1 MADIYLAGVAT
12 VDLFDGQELFST
24 AKTLVDSSV
33 SLNVSLEEIRAGQG
47 AKLYGKYAHSSVM
60 DITLTDAMFRLEYIA
75 KNVGGEISIGGT
87 ATFNEQ
93 VTVTKAGSI
102 EVTNTPAA
110 FGAYGTVGWYKK
122 PTDSAWTS
130 GVFNGKTLTI
140 AGATVGEIY
149 CVKYVNTYDSMRQL
163 VVNANFIPATVHAVM
178 TASLFQGN
186 SNNPNDANTT
196 KIGEVQ
202 IDIPR
207 LMLSGAQD
215 ITMNMTG
222 AAQTPLTG
230 SALASSSTESCED
243 DAIYGTIK
251 EIINGSNWIDDAYAL
266 AITPPDLELAVGE
279 KETIGAYALIR
290 NASPKKVSP
299 TQLTFTSA
307 ATATATVSNTGEVS
321 GVVAGK
327 TTINVTLTAKPAV
340 EGFANVTVV

>member
-12 VDLFDGQELFST
+12 VDLYDGRELFST
-24 AKTLVDSSV
+24 AKTLVDSSI

-60 DITLTDAMFRLEYIA
+60 DLNLTDAMFRLEYIA
-75 KNVGGEISIGGT
+75 KNVGSEISIGGT
-87 ATFNEQ
+87 AIFNEQ
-93 VTVTKAGSI
+93 VTVSTVGSI
-102 EVTNTPAA
+102 DVTNTPAS
-110 FGAYGTVGWYKK
+110 FGSYGAVVWYKK
-122 PTDSAWTS
+122 PSESSWTS
-130 GVFNGKTLTI
+130 AIPNGKTVSIT
-140 AGATVGEIY
+140 GATVGEIY
-149 CVKYVNTYDSMRQL
+149 CVKYANTFDSMRVL
-163 VVNANFIPATVHAVM
+163 TVNANFIPATVHAVM

-230 SALASSSTESCED
+230 SALATSETEGCEE

-251 EIINGSNWIDDAYAL
+251 EIINGANWVNDAYAL
-266 AITPPDLELAVGE
+266 AITQPDIELTVGE
-279 KETIGAYALIR
+279 KETISAYALIR
-290 NASPKKVSP
+290 NASPKKVNP
-299 TQLTFTSA
+299 TQLTFTSSAA
-307 ATATATVSNTGEVS
+307 ATATVENTGEVK
-321 GVVAGK
+321 GVAAGT
-327 TTINVTLTAKPAV
+327 TTINVALTANPTI
-340 EGFANVTVV
+340 EGFANVTVA